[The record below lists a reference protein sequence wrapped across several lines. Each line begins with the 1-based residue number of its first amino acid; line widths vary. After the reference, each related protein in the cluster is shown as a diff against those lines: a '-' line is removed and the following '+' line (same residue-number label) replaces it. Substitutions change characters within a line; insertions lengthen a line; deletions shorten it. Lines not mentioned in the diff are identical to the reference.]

1 MWKRLAKDFR
11 SRMRKKKRPV
21 VVVWHM
27 SCSTQDDTNSA
38 CNRFWSDMQ
47 AVWIGNWCWPSG
59 QSCSAISHRKLA
71 PRSLGICI
79 NCEFYLCRAMISHIY
94 VVFATKTMNFWCKC
108 CSMNLS
114 RPNKASVNTSRLTP
128 LVVKVFPL
136 TVWHFT
142 LCWWSAFGCR
152 GQGKDRC
159 QIDDHAVVTYRTY
172 STNGLRTKD
181 CLWLNCRVKKK
192 VTSTPGFINVLLRI
206 CHICF

>member
-47 AVWIGNWCWPSG
+47 AVWIGNWCCPSG

-71 PRSLGICI
+71 PRSLGIYI

-114 RPNKASVNTSRLTP
+114 RPNKASVAVNASRRQSFSADSLTLYVMLMVSIWLSWP
-128 LVVKVFPL
+128 RQRQV
-136 TVWHFT
+136 
-142 LCWWSAFGCR
+142 S
-152 GQGKDRC
+152 DRWPC
-159 QIDDHAVVTYRTY
+159 SRHV
-172 STNGLRTKD
+172 
-181 CLWLNCRVKKK
+181 
-192 VTSTPGFINVLLRI
+192 
-206 CHICF
+206 